1 MMKGVLT
8 MKNTKLVAKDTVWIG
23 GSDRR
28 LALFENLFPLPNGV
42 SYNSYVVLDEKIT
55 LFDTADVSVADQYLE
70 NLHAV
75 LGKKKPD
82 YLVVLHMEP
91 DHCSLLQTVLNQ
103 YPETTVVSS
112 MQTFKFISQFFPE
125 LTIENQQIVK
135 EGDTLCTGAHTFH
148 FVAAPMVHWPEVLLA
163 YDDADKALFSAD
175 AFGTFGALEGGIFA
189 DQYDFEAHYL
199 DDARR
204 YYANIVGKYGA
215 QVQAVLKKAAGLEIE
230 EILPLHGPV
239 WRENLG
245 WFLEKYQTWSSYA
258 PETEDILVVYGSLYG
273 HTASAAE
280 SFASVLEE
288 KSGRHVVVYDA
299 SKTDVSYLIAEVWR
313 CSTVVLFCPTYNGG
327 MYPSISRFIEDMKA
341 LAVQNRTFALAENGT
356 WAPVTARLMRK
367 ELETLKNCSILD
379 TTLTIRSAL
388 SAADEAAL
396 DDFAA
401 AVANA

>member
-1 MMKGVLT
+1 

-70 NLHAV
+70 NLHSI
-75 LGKKKPD
+75 LGEKKPD

-125 LTIENQQIVK
+125 LKIENQQIVK
-135 EGDTLCTGAHTFH
+135 EGDTLYTGAHTFH

-245 WFLEKYQTWSSYA
+245 WFLEKYQIWSSYA
-258 PETEDILVVYGSLYG
+258 PETDDILVVYGSLYG

-288 KSGRHVVVYDA
+288 KSGKHVVVYDA

-313 CSTVVLFCPTYNGG
+313 CSKVVLFCPTYNGG

-367 ELETLKNCSILD
+367 ELETLKNCNILD

-388 SAADEAAL
+388 SAADEAVL
-396 DDFAA
+396 NDFAD

>member
-1 MMKGVLT
+1 MKGVLT

-70 NLHAV
+70 NLHSV
-75 LGKKKPD
+75 LGEKKPD

-125 LTIENQQIVK
+125 LKIENQLVVK

-313 CSTVVLFCPTYNGG
+313 CSKVVLFCPTYNGG

-356 WAPVTARLMRK
+356 WAPVTAKLMRK